1 MRFINPGSFA
11 LALLCFL
18 LPFVDIKCNDAKLVS
33 YKGTQLVIGVKPSE
47 GLKAGMMGGMAGMMD
62 KYKDKDETTENTE
75 VKEETQ
81 RHIPLIAIAIILIIA
96 GIAIATLTFTN
107 KPLRS
112 ISTWS
117 IVSYSLVLLGLAAE
131 FIFMEVGMK
140 AMNDKMSGE
149 SAGMMGSLKFTWAMG
164 TGFWLLLL
172 LSVGLIIYNI
182 VALRKP
188 KQLQVIE
195 NPATPENPWPSQPGE
210 GQI

>member
-47 GLKAGMMGGMAGMMD
+47 GLKGGMMGGMADMMD
-62 KYKDKDETTENTE
+62 KYKNKDETTENTE

-96 GIAIATLTFTN
+96 GVTIATLTFTN

-112 ISTWS
+112 ISIWS
-117 IVSYSLVLLGLAAE
+117 IVSYSLVLLGLVAE

-149 SAGMMGSLKFTWAMG
+149 SAGMMGSLKFSWGMG

-172 LSVGLIIYNI
+172 ISVGLIIYNI
-182 VALRKP
+182 IALRKP
-188 KQLQVIE
+188 KQLLVVE
-195 NPATPENPWPSQPGE
+195 NPAAPENPWPSQPGE